1 MGTLVGIIAF
11 LFLAYHYSI
20 GLLRAFFSFFSLF
33 VPMYFAGLLTNNYDL
48 DPVLSLFII
57 FVIMLILLLIIKSL
71 TPNHNK

>member
-33 VPMYFAGLLTNNYDL
+33 VPMYFAGLLTINYDI

-57 FVIMLILLLIIKSL
+57 FVIMLILLQIIKSL

>member
-20 GLLRAFFSFFSLF
+20 GLLRAFFSFFSIF

-48 DPVLSLFII
+48 DPVLSLYII
-57 FVIMLILLLIIKSL
+57 IGIMLILLLIINSINAKL
-71 TPNHNK
+71 NK

>member
-57 FVIMLILLLIIKSL
+57 FVIMLILLQIIKSL

>member
-57 FVIMLILLLIIKSL
+57 FVIMLILLLIINSL
-71 TPNHNK
+71 TPNQNK